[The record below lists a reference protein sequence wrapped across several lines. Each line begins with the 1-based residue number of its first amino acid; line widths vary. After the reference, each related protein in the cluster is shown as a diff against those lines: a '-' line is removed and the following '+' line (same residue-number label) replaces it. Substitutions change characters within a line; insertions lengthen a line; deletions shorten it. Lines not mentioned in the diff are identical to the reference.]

1 MISCQP
7 RYEPELHLPFQKNSE
22 YPPISCQPR
31 YKPEFHF
38 PKYQNIQWF
47 PVKCQTRYK
56 PEFHFPFPKY
66 QNIHRYPVSPD
77 INQNII
83 FLLQNIRI
91 SCQPRFE
98 PKFKLTQYFCF
109 LFPFCLFLFIL
120 HVFVW
125 FFTVDVLIIWQ
136 LLLISRG
143 ENLLVWLWWIVKV
156 LSNFWNLSFPLVG
169 NYNHHLDQPHFFPD
183 ANNDGIK
190 VMMLIKLLVV
200 DLLHVFLR
208 GA

>member
-1 MISCQP
+1 M
-7 RYEPELHLPFQKNSE
+7 
-22 YPPISCQPR
+22 ISCQPR
-31 YKPEFHF
+31 YKPEFYF
-38 PKYQNIQWF
+38 PFTKYQNIQW
-47 PVKCQTRYK
+47 
-56 PEFHFPFPKY
+56 
-66 QNIHRYPVSPD
+66 YPVSPD
-77 INQNII
+77 LNRNSNSLNT
-83 FLLQNIRI
+83 FV
-91 SCQPRFE
+91 
-98 PKFKLTQYFCF
+98 FCF
-109 LFPFCLFLFIL
+109 LFAFFLFIL

-183 ANNDGIK
+183 ANNNGIK